1 MLNSPAARRAVL
13 LLLLRGEVCRRKE
26 EGGWKAEA
34 RAREP
39 TWRGR
44 EGGREGERE
53 GGREGVGSYG
63 GEGIGQ
69 CSLSLGVW
77 EGKENIQATETETY
91 HCEGQLLHHGRN
103 ADL

>member
-44 EGGREGERE
+44 EGGRG
-53 GGREGVGSYG
+53 
-63 GEGIGQ
+63 
-69 CSLSLGVW
+69 
-77 EGKENIQATETETY
+77 
-91 HCEGQLLHHGRN
+91 
-103 ADL
+103 